1 MSVDYLLGD
10 DGDIVIVNGSPQY
23 TSTIEQSSKQQA
35 IISLNTYKGEWDFNT
50 LAGIPWIKNE
60 NNNVSVLGKGTKE
73 LLDSLVQQD
82 ILDRENIV
90 KIIEYNSVLDNS
102 TRVLSLSFI
111 AETNEGSTITINDVL
126 SI

>member
-1 MSVDYLLGD
+1 MAVDYLLD
-10 DGDIVIVNGSPQY
+10 DNGDIALVNGSIVL
-23 TSTIEQSSKQQA
+23 TDTIEQSSKQQTL
-35 IISLNTYKGEWDFNT
+35 ISLNTFKGEWAFNI

-90 KIIEYNSVLDNS
+90 RILFYESILDKPN
-102 TRVLSLSFI
+102 RKLSLSFT
-111 AETNEGSTITINDVL
+111 AETEEGSTITINDSL

>member
-1 MSVDYLLGD
+1 MAVDYLLGD

-23 TSTIEQSSKQQA
+23 TDTIEQSSKQQTL
-35 IISLNTYKGEWDFNT
+35 ISLSTYKGEWDFNI

-60 NNNVSVLGKGTKE
+60 NNNVSVLGKGTKQ

-90 KIIEYNSVLDNS
+90 RIVEYESILDTP
-102 TRVLSLSFI
+102 TRKLSLSFI
-111 AETNEGSTITINDVL
+111 AETKDGSTITLNDSL
-126 SI
+126 AL

>member
-1 MSVDYLLGD
+1 MAVDYLLD
-10 DGDIVIVNGSPQY
+10 DSGDIALVNGSIVL
-23 TSTIEQSSKQQA
+23 TDTIEQSSKQQTL
-35 IISLNTYKGEWDFNT
+35 ISLNTFKGEWAFNI

-90 KIIEYNSVLDNS
+90 RILSYESILDKPN
-102 TRVLSLSFI
+102 RKLSLSFT
-111 AETNEGSTITINDVL
+111 AETEEGSTITINDSL

>member
-10 DGDIVIVNGSPQY
+10 DGDVVIVNGSPQY
-23 TSTIEQSSKQQA
+23 IDTIEQSSKQQTL
-35 IISLNTYKGEWDFNT
+35 ISLSTYKGEWDFNI

-60 NNNVSVLGKGTKE
+60 NNNVSVLGKGTKQ

-90 KIIEYNSVLDNS
+90 RIVEYESILDAA
-102 TRVLSLSFI
+102 TRKLSLSFT